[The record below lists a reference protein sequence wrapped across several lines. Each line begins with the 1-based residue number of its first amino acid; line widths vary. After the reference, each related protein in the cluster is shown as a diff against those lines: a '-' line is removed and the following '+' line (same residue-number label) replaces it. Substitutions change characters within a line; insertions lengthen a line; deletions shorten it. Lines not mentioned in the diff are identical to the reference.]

1 MYEDIRADRLKEI
14 MAFMEN
20 YNDLSAHQLMMIK
33 AIKNDDEQSNRRELE
48 EMVLDYKLGTMDPRR
63 AAAAFEKIGRVK
75 KQNRAKRL
83 MCEKILRNIK

>member
-63 AAAAFEKIGRVK
+63 TGAAFEKIGRVK